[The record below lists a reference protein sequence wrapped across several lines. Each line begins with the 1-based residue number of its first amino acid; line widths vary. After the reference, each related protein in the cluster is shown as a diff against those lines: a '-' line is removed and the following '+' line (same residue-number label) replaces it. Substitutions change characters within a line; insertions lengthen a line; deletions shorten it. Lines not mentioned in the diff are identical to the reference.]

1 MRTIKGILRK
11 IPDPRQAW
19 KIKHPL
25 VEILLLSI
33 IAITAGANSSYEI
46 ETFGRNREKWLRRF
60 MALKNGIPSR
70 LTIERVLRLLNPK
83 ALQKA
88 YVEIIMA
95 IREDLSETVV
105 SIDGKSFFRR
115 HGERGIGDA
124 LYMVS
129 AWSKT
134 HGLSLGQV
142 DVDGKSNEIKAIPE
156 LLDLLDI
163 KGATVTIDAIGCQ
176 REIVKQIVVKKKA
189 DYLIALKA
197 NQKTLHQEL
206 RLYAEDCVQDSH
218 CADLYTKKTTV
229 EKGHGRIEKREF
241 FYFHDLSWFVDIR
254 RWTGLRGLVMVRSTR
269 EVIGKAPSSQTR
281 LYITS
286 LADPGKAFDAARS
299 HWQVE
304 NNLHWSLD
312 VVFKEDDWKTK
323 KAAAAANLAV
333 LRRLTA
339 SLLRQDTSSK
349 ISAPQKRFQCALN
362 PDYLLL
368 VLLGV

>member
-1 MRTIKGILRK
+1 MRVIKGILRK

-19 KIKHPL
+19 KVKHSL
-25 VEILLLSI
+25 VEILMLSI

-46 ETFGRNREKWLRRF
+46 ETFGRNREKWLKRF

-83 ALQKA
+83 AVQKA
-88 YVEIIMA
+88 YIEIIVA
-95 IREDLSETVV
+95 IREEKPETVV
-105 SIDGKSFFRR
+105 SIDGKAYFRR
-115 HGERGIGDA
+115 HRGKGIGDA
-124 LYMVS
+124 LYMIS
-129 AWSKT
+129 AWSKE

-156 LLDLLDI
+156 LLDLLEI

-176 REIVKQIVVKKKA
+176 REIVKQIVMKKKA
-189 DYLIALKA
+189 DYLITLKA
-197 NQKTLHQEL
+197 NQKTLYKEL
-206 RLYAEDCVQDSH
+206 RLYAEDCAQDPH
-218 CADLYTKKTTV
+218 CADLYTKKTTL

-241 FYFHDLSWFVDIR
+241 FYFHDLTWFVDIR
-254 RWTGLRGLVMVRSTR
+254 RWTGLRGLVMVRATR
-269 EVIGKAPSSQTR
+269 EVTGKAPTTETR
-281 LYITS
+281 FYITS
-286 LADPGKAFDAARS
+286 LSEPEIAFDAARS

-312 VVFKEDDWKTK
+312 VVFREDHWKTK

-339 SLLRQDTSSK
+339 ALLRQETSSK
-349 ISAPQKRFQCALN
+349 LSAPQKRFQCALD
-362 PDYLLL
+362 PHYLSL
-368 VLLGV
+368 VLLG